1 MQTLSPVNRRDRGFT
16 LIEVLMA
23 IAIVGILSAVA
34 FPSYVDYVMRGKIA
48 EATAGLA
55 NMRVQMEQY
64 FQDNRTYAAVAP
76 NPAPCTAG
84 SAVPLPAN
92 TRYFT
97 FACTV
102 TPTTFTITAT
112 GVAANGMDGFLF
124 RVNELNVQETV
135 ITGKAA
141 SVGFVSN
148 AGCWVV
154 RKGAGTRAC

>member
-1 MQTLSPVNRRDRGFT
+1 MPTSSPRSRHGGFT

-23 IAIVGILSAVA
+23 VVIIGILSAIA
-34 FPSYVDYVMRGKIA
+34 FPSYVDYVMRGKIS

-92 TRYFT
+92 TKYFT
-97 FACTV
+97 FTCALAAN
-102 TPTTFTITAT
+102 TFTITAT
-112 GVAANGMDGFLF
+112 GIAGNGMDGFVF
-124 RVNELNVQETV
+124 TVNEQNAQQTQISGE
-135 ITGKAA
+135 AA
-141 SVGFVSN
+141 KVGFVTN
-148 AGCWVV
+148 TGCWVV
-154 RKGAGTRAC
+154 RKGAGTKAC